1 MGQTIDIFEESYRN
15 CKINHTP
22 AKMYIIMR
30 GVELYKRKGSKRQV
44 IEESVVDTR
53 DRMPINRK

>member
-15 CKINHTP
+15 CKINRT
-22 AKMYIIMR
+22 KMYIITR
-30 GVELYKRKGSKRQV
+30 DVELYERKGSKCEV

-53 DRMPINRK
+53 DRMAINQK

>member
-15 CKINHTP
+15 CKINRT
-22 AKMYIIMR
+22 KMYIITR
-30 GVELYKRKGSKRQV
+30 DVELYKRKGSKCEV

-53 DRMPINRK
+53 DRMAINQK

>member
-22 AKMYIIMR
+22 AKMYIITR
-30 GVELYKRKGSKRQV
+30 DVELYERKGSKCEV

-53 DRMPINRK
+53 DRMAINQK